1 MAEQQNSMNK
11 KMIGVVIVLVIMIG
25 SVIYL
30 MFSSSSSEDE
40 KKNKSK
46 TVKVGNSIQI
56 EQKENTNPLFQKEL
70 EKYNQEQSQLA
81 QAQNRSN
88 IKILNPNK
96 EDKQQGQIVQ
106 QPQKQ
111 KMIDYEKQR
120 KEQQVKQEKEQKD
133 HLDKINKLAMAKLKF
148 FQMIQQNEARNDLPI
163 ISLDAGYSAEDFL
176 YINNNQ
182 NNNSLKDSI
191 NLSSDKI
198 TEILVKGGE
207 QFSATLDQALDT
219 DINTEVFATI
229 QSGKIK
235 GANIMGRI
243 SMQGDYIRVIFNR
256 MFYKDKTY
264 NITAIGMDPQ
274 TNMAV
279 LSGDIDN
286 RFLERFGYPFLVSL
300 IQGAGQAMAKT
311 SSSTVVSAGGAVST
325 SSSEASDRAII
336 GEAVNQGMQSVAQG
350 VNQNARKNRVIR
362 RPADAIVVR
371 FLAELSSDKIMDNTQ
386 NSNPNQN
393 YFVNN
398 NQPLNNVNNNPNMQ
412 NNFNTQNMNNN
423 PFNNSNSLN

>member
-11 KMIGVVIVLVIMIG
+11 KMIGVIIVLVIMIG

-96 EDKQQGQIVQ
+96 EDKKQGQIVQ

-120 KEQQVKQEKEQKD
+120 KEQQAKQEE

-182 NNNSLKDSI
+182 NNNSLKNSI

-198 TEILVKGGE
+198 TEMLVKGGE

-286 RFLERFGYPFLVSL
+286 RFLERFGYPFLISL

-325 SSSEASDRAII
+325 SNSEASDRAII

-371 FLAELSSDKIMDNTQ
+371 FLAELSSDEIMDNTQ

-412 NNFNTQNMNNN
+412 NNFNNQNINNN